1 MAKRIPE
8 LIIPDEVIMNKILLL
23 RGKKVMIS
31 NDLAELYGVTP
42 KRLNEQVKRNIK
54 RFPKH
59 FMFQL
64 SEQEKDK
71 VVAIC
76 DHLQNLKFSPYL
88 LYVFTEHGT
97 VMLANV
103 LNSER
108 AIQASVRI
116 VEIYIKMREK
126 ILTNKELLLKM
137 EQLEKRVGSQD
148 EKIVTIFQYLKK
160 FIEIKEKP
168 RKQVGLKRKEEQ

>member
-1 MAKRIPE
+1 
-8 LIIPDEVIMNKILLL
+8 
-23 RGKKVMIS
+23 
-31 NDLAELYGVTP
+31 
-42 KRLNEQVKRNIK
+42 
-54 RFPKH
+54 
-59 FMFQL
+59 
-64 SEQEKDK
+64 

-76 DHLQNLKFSPYL
+76 DHLQNLKYSPYL
-88 LYVFTEHGT
+88 PYVFTEHGT

-116 VEIYIKMREK
+116 VEIYIKMREN

-148 EKIVTIFQYLKK
+148 EKIVQRRDWINGGANLAPP
-160 FIEIKEKP
+160 IEK
-168 RKQVGLKRKEEQ
+168 